1 MGAHAGDGALVPGPR
16 GPAGDG
22 PAPGPA
28 GGDALGYGAD
38 HLVPRPSARPLV
50 PSAAELNRLRRV
62 ALGDEEADL
71 VVRGGTVAV
80 VQTGEMLPRDVL
92 VVGRF
97 IAAVTPHGV
106 LGARRALDAD
116 GLYVLPGYLAW
127 LRIEHTLLPPGELA
141 RLVIPRGTTTVL
153 ARPPAAVG
161 RLGPAGIDLL
171 TTTTTPLRTIVAP
184 RDGRL
189 DDAPPAG
196 PSARTVADLAAR
208 GHPGADVARLVDRGA
223 RVPDAIR
230 MATLTVARRA
240 RLDHAVGSVSPT
252 RLADLQ
258 LVEQPAG
265 PLPPER
271 VITAGRIAA
280 ERGRP
285 LFDNLD
291 VVPDWAHD
299 TVHVA
304 PGLCA
309 RSFAVPA
316 GSVGSGSASTAW
328 VQAAEL
334 VPEPPAVA
342 VSWVCLTR
350 AFHAQ
355 LPVADGLVRTDP
367 SRDVSKIAVVDRHG
381 ARDAVGTGFVRGFG
395 LTRGALAATT
405 HDENGNVVVVGVT
418 DEDMLTAVRALE
430 GMGGGLVAVDRGWV
444 RAACPLSV
452 AGIASDATW
461 ETALEALREVNAV
474 AAELGCRLPA
484 PFRTLAF
491 TGRTDVGDLGLTE
504 RGLVDVASGAPAPV
518 VLPVVA
524 GRPTCR
530 CPAHTSDV
538 HRLFDRDAIG

>member
-16 GPAGDG
+16 GPVGD
-22 PAPGPA
+22 APGPA
-28 GGDALGYGAD
+28 GGDGRAYGAD
-38 HLVPRPSARPLV
+38 HLVPRPLARPLV
-50 PSAAELNRLRRV
+50 PSTAELNRLRRV
-62 ALGDEEADL
+62 ALGDEDADL
-71 VVRGGTVAV
+71 AVRGGTVVV

-106 LGARRALDAD
+106 LDARRTLDAG

-127 LRIEHTLLPPGELA
+127 LRIEHTLLQPGELA

-153 ARPPAAVG
+153 ARPPTVMG
-161 RLGPAGIDLL
+161 GLGPAGIDLL
-171 TTTTTPLRTIVAP
+171 TTTTTPLRIIVQP
-184 RDGRL
+184 GDGGPGYAL
-189 DDAPPAG
+189 PAG
-196 PSARTVADLAAR
+196 PSTRTVADLAAR
-208 GHPGADVARLVDRGA
+208 GHAGGDVARLVDRGA
-223 RVPDAIR
+223 RVADAVR
-230 MATLTVARRA
+230 MATLTAARRA
-240 RLDHAVGSVSPT
+240 GLDHAVGSVSPT

-299 TVHVA
+299 TVRVA
-304 PGLCA
+304 AGLCA

-316 GSVGSGSASTAW
+316 GGAWAW

-334 VPEPPAVA
+334 VPEPPAVST
-342 VSWVCLTR
+342 SWVCLTR

-355 LPVADGLVRTDP
+355 LPVSDGVVVTDP
-367 SRDVSKIAVVDRHG
+367 ARDVIKIAVVDRHE
-381 ARDAVGTGFVRGFG
+381 AREAVGAGFVRGFG

-405 HDENGNVVVVGVT
+405 NDENGNLVVVGVT
-418 DEDMLTAVRALE
+418 DDDMLTAVRALE
-430 GMGGGLVAVDRGWV
+430 GMGGGFVAVDRGWV

-452 AGIASDATW
+452 AGIASDTTW

-504 RGLVDVASGAPAPV
+504 RGLVDVAAAAPAPV
-518 VLPVVA
+518 VLPMVA